1 MTLLRQSWP
10 EIACGLALLLLMAAL
25 PQVLPGRYWINLLTL
40 CLIYAIWATSWTFMS
55 GLTGRENFGHS
66 LFIGIGAYAAA
77 FLSTGGAPLWTTLPA
92 ALVLAGLAGALI
104 GLPTLRLTGP
114 YFALA
119 TLAAATIAERL
130 FIVLGSVTGGEDG
143 VFGIPRLAGSRE
155 GFYYLTLAVTAAVI
169 AALWVLAR
177 GRWGR
182 VLRAIG
188 SDEAAVM
195 AAGINAT
202 AYKVGAFVISAA
214 AGGIGGALYAHQQL
228 YVNPH
233 IFAVMVS
240 VTVLIIAYVGGLGSI
255 GGAAVAAILL
265 TALTDLLRDAGA
277 YRLLVYTGILI
288 ALLFLAPGG
297 VLAPLWARMR
307 RAFR

>member
-1 MTLLRQSWP
+1 MSLPRRSWL
-10 EIACGLALLLLMAAL
+10 EIAFGIAILIVMALL
-25 PQVLPGRYWINLLTL
+25 PQVLSGRYWINLLTL

-130 FIVLGSVTGGEDG
+130 LIVLGGITGGEDG

-155 GFYYLTLAVTAAVI
+155 GFYYLTLAVTAVVVGV
-169 AALWVLAR
+169 LWLLAR

-188 SDEAAVM
+188 SDEASVM

-214 AGGIGGALYAHQQL
+214 AGGVGGALYAHQQL

-265 TALTDLLRDAGA
+265 TALTDVLRDAGA
-277 YRLLVYTGILI
+277 YRLMVYTGILI
-288 ALLFLAPGG
+288 GLLFLAPAG
-297 VLAPLWARMR
+297 VLAPLWARLTR
-307 RAFR
+307 VPG

>member
-1 MTLLRQSWP
+1 MTFPSRSWP
-10 EIACGLALLLLMAAL
+10 EVAFGIALLALMAVL
-25 PQVLPGRYWINLLTL
+25 PQVLAGRYWINLLTL
-40 CLIYAIWATSWTFMS
+40 CLIYAIWASSWTFMS

-77 FLSTGGAPLWTTLPA
+77 FLGTAGAPPWTTLPA
-92 ALVLAGLAGALI
+92 AMVLAGLAGLLI
-104 GLPTLRLTGP
+104 GLPTLPLTGP

-130 FIVLGSVTGGEDG
+130 FFVLGPITGGDDG
-143 VFGIPRLAGSRE
+143 VFGIPRLTGSRE
-155 GFYYLTLAVTAAVI
+155 TFYYLTLVAAASIVGG
-169 AALWVLAR
+169 LWLLAR

-182 VLRAIG
+182 ILRAIG
-188 SDEAAVM
+188 SDEAAVA

-214 AGGIGGALYAHQQL
+214 AGGVGGALYAHQQL

-233 IFAVMVS
+233 IFAVVVS

-255 GGAAVAAILL
+255 GGAAVAALLL

-288 ALLFLAPGG
+288 VLLFIAPGG
-297 VLAPLWARMR
+297 VLAPLWALVRGKR
-307 RAFR
+307 S